1 MPNVKWTGNWQ
12 SFRYPNCV
20 TATSVTLKNT
30 FVSSHFFGSRFMIF
44 FVEIQVWVGLK
55 MHFNQVLFPTIYK
68 VVHNIWNT
76 QYKTDT
82 SILYLSLMTNDSA
95 EVFYLIWTFYKRQW
109 QIIVF
114 LRNLFFHS
122 SRILTKSSI
131 YPFEEKTKEE
141 NVQSYPSKEVRYTNI
156 PTKVSI
162 FCPKSKGSQD
172 SHFKGLLKCIFN
184 AIDTDNHKSMQVL
197 NSV

>member
-1 MPNVKWTGNWQ
+1 MYLPISLALDLWK
-12 SFRYPNCV
+12 F
-20 TATSVTLKNT
+20 
-30 FVSSHFFGSRFMIF
+30 F

-162 FCPKSKGSQD
+162 FCSKSKRSQV
-172 SHFKGLLKCIFN
+172 SYYKGLLMYFQCHRHGQPQIN
-184 AIDTDNHKSMQVL
+184 AGIK
-197 NSV
+197 